1 MEPARLIFRTRR
13 DLFVCPGAMS
23 KGTFQQ
29 GTVLKLVRENRF
41 QQVKV
46 RKCDPLCLQDMYDC
60 NKAGSVVEVSDKAS
74 GYRMKRLRR
83 LAQ

>member
-1 MEPARLIFRTRR
+1 
-13 DLFVCPGAMS
+13 
-23 KGTFQQ
+23 
-29 GTVLKLVRENRF
+29 
-41 QQVKV
+41 
-46 RKCDPLCLQDMYDC
+46 MYDC